1 MSNPH
6 HHALVRELIE
16 RMVEHML
23 DGLDADTALVAAG
36 EEMKRD
42 IRLHL
47 ARAPSRSR
55 RFRWTAQTPAPN
67 FTR

>member
-1 MSNPH
+1 MSSPH
-6 HHALVRELIE
+6 HFALVRELIE

-23 DGLDADTALVAAG
+23 DGLDAETALMAAG

-47 ARAPSRSR
+47 AQCAVAIEAIETDSQ
-55 RFRWTAQTPAPN
+55 AEAKQLH
-67 FTR
+67 